1 MENWKVKSENDCV
14 KDFANEKYWWHI
26 GNVVQGEN
34 VVWVVG
40 YEIWGEEIMV
50 NDWLLII
57 NGQWLICVLCVFP
70 FVFFVVNYQWT
81 IDYK

>member
-1 MENWKVKSENDCV
+1 MENGELKSENDCV

-50 NDWLLII
+50 ND
-57 NGQWLICVLCVFP
+57 
-70 FVFFVVNYQWT
+70 
-81 IDYK
+81 